1 MKQSIHNHCRLCLTF
16 DDRNFDNWLKVLPL
30 WRKYDARGTFF
41 VSGTMDAIAVNAMQS
56 LQNAGHTV
64 GLHAFHH
71 AKYPKKPDTYIEEEI
86 IPQLDVCR
94 REGINIRAFAY
105 PYSLRDA
112 ESDRKL
118 FEIFDF
124 LRGGAWQVT
133 EKGEPMVG
141 NDRLFVK
148 EISAKQLFFGM
159 SASGNFDFHSL
170 SQCFYRAAER
180 NETIVFY
187 AHDIT
192 AKVAPSHHISIGQL
206 EVLLK
211 LARALD
217 MDICGMNEL

>member
-1 MKQSIHNHCRLCLTF
+1 MKNSIWNHGRLCLTF
-16 DDRNFDNWLKVLPL
+16 DDRSFDNWLKVLPL

-41 VSGTMDAIAVNAMQS
+41 VSGTMDAVAVKAMQD
-56 LQNAGHTV
+56 LQNAGHSV
-64 GLHAFHH
+64 GLHALHH
-71 AKYPKKPDTYIEEEI
+71 AKYPDKPERYIEEEI
-86 IPQLDVCR
+86 LPQLDVCR
-94 REGINIRAFAY
+94 QAGINIRAFAY

-112 ESDRKL
+112 DSDRKL

-124 LRGGAWQVT
+124 LRGGFWQIT
-133 EKGEPMVG
+133 EKGEPLVG

-159 SASGNFDFHSL
+159 SASGNFDLHAL
-170 SQCFYRAAER
+170 SQCFFRAAER
-180 NETIVFY
+180 DETIVFY

-192 AKVAPSHHISIGQL
+192 EEIAPSHHISIGQL